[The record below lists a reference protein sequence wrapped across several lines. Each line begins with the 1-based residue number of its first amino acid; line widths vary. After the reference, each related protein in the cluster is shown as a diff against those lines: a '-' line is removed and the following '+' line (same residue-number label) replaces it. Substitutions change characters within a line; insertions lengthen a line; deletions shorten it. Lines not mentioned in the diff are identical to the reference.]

1 MTNEPTKFGMSQP
14 PRNGPR
20 GRFNAST
27 LPGREIPALEVSAAM
42 GLAQQFCIMA
52 FVASGDGDLP
62 LVYQRTHQTE
72 LFFAVNQPMNSIF
85 SNVRPQKSLAVLQ
98 SL

>member
-62 LVYQRTHQTE
+62 
-72 LFFAVNQPMNSIF
+72 
-85 SNVRPQKSLAVLQ
+85 
-98 SL
+98 